1 MKSENHENE
10 QISLKTLENGKFSR
24 QTDSR
29 SVHFIEKIQILPYFF
44 VPTNPQ
50 NLMKSWKLSDFLEKY
65 IILKHFTRAF
75 Q

>member
-1 MKSENHENE
+1 MKIMKLVEN
-10 QISLKTLENGKFSR
+10 SKFSN

-29 SVHFIEKIQILPYFF
+29 SVHFIEKLQILPYFF
-44 VPTNPQ
+44 VPTIPQ

-65 IILKHFTRAF
+65 IILKHFIRAF

>member
-1 MKSENHENE
+1 MIE
-10 QISLKTLENGKFSR
+10 QTHTPVHPISLK
-24 QTDSR
+24 
-29 SVHFIEKIQILPYFF
+29 KIQILSNFF

>member
-1 MKSENHENE
+1 MKLVEN
-10 QISLKTLENGKFSR
+10 IKFS
-24 QTDSR
+24 TEITYR
-29 SVHFIEKIQILPYFF
+29 SVHFIEKIHILSNFF

-65 IILKHFTRAF
+65 IILKHFTRPF